1 MEDGAL
7 AIAYWREHRL
17 ASGNREERLQANE
30 AQASGDVGDRIS
42 DDPLSALVLMD
53 ALLAADEAD
62 PVYAGC
68 GPIED
73 LLCQHGPL
81 VADAVAQRCRQNE
94 RWRKAVASV
103 WLSGPERAA
112 IPALHLFLPST
123 G

>member
-1 MEDGAL
+1 MDDEAL

-17 ASGNREERLQANE
+17 ASGNREERLQANV
-30 AQASGDVGDRIS
+30 AQASGDVGDRVS
-42 DDPLSALVLMD
+42 DDPSSALLLLD

-62 PVYAGC
+62 LVYAGC

-73 LLCQHGPL
+73 LLYQHGPL
-81 VADAVAQRCRQNE
+81 VAEAVAQRCRQDE

-112 IPALHLFLPST
+112 IPVLHLFLPPA